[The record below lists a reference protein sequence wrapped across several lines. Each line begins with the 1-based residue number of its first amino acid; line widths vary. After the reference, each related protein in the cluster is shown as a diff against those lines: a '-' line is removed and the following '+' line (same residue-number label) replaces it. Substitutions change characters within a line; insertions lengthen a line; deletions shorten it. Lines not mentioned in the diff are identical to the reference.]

1 MKALLVLLSSFL
13 VIACGHYTVLTPA
26 QVAERGTHRYANVS
40 REAGTEA
47 CATAL
52 STLGY
57 KVTVKRTESG
67 VVRTAPATI
76 MVSATGGAG
85 YANASEDGLAWG
97 IVVEP
102 SGADVVVHAT
112 PRGFRNGSE
121 LHDANM
127 WTAEIMDAKFQDLWR
142 EVDGTLNVPGSGK
155 AEEGGPGVKP
165 STSL

>member
-1 MKALLVLLSSFL
+1 MKTLLLVLSCFL
-13 VIACGHYTVLTPA
+13 FLACGHYTVLTPA
-26 QVAERGTHRYANVS
+26 QLAERGTHRYPNVS
-40 REAGTEA
+40 RENGTEA
-47 CATAL
+47 CASAL

-57 KVTVKRTESG
+57 KVTVMRPDTGLIK
-67 VVRTAPATI
+67 TAPATI

-85 YANASEDGLAWG
+85 YANTSEDGLAWG
-97 IVVEP
+97 IVVET
-102 SGADVVVHAT
+102 SGSDVVVHAT

-142 EVDGTLNVPGSGK
+142 EVDGTLNTQ
-155 AEEGGPGVKP
+155 GPAKGAHDSSAKP